1 MNKSIAFIYTGEP
14 RFEKMGTHNHKYL
27 YRKLDKENIN
37 YKVYNFTSTKRT
49 HESSGISQIMNFYNA
64 FDKTKEDII
73 VKMRTDIFM
82 EELTMDQIVLD
93 LKVSLKNNLKIFG
106 YKGKGGVGFINI
118 INNIN
123 SPGNFLH
130 DFIII
135 IHRNNVIKEK
145 DDILKIMTNKPKK
158 YESGGHKTFPYMM
171 KDKSNVNFRFGGMNL
186 IREKIRLKNMNPEI
200 IAFHFKKKIKNW
212 QIRSTLLILFDIIKN
227 KNKKNDN
234 NLSDVINSLNSYS
247 KFVGY
252 NEAVKNILKLAD
264 KDKDIYSI
272 RNEIIKYIK
281 K

>member
-1 MNKSIAFIYTGEP
+1 MNKSIAFVYIGEP

-27 YRKLDKENIN
+27 YQKLNKENIN

-49 HESSGISQIMNFYNA
+49 HEFGGISQIMNFYNA
-64 FDKTKEDII
+64 LDKTKEDII

-93 LKVSLKNNLKIFG
+93 IKESLKNNLKIFG
-106 YKGKGGVGFINI
+106 YKGKGGVGNI
-118 INNIN
+118 SNENNIN
-123 SPGNFLH
+123 SPEKFLH
-130 DFIII
+130 DYIII
-135 IHRNNVIKEK
+135 IHRNNVKIKEK

-227 KNKKNDN
+227 KKHDN
-234 NLSDVINSLNSYS
+234 NLSVVINDLNNYS
-247 KFVGY
+247 KYVGY
-252 NEAVKNILKLAD
+252 DEAVKNILKLAD

>member
-1 MNKSIAFIYTGEP
+1 MNKSIAFVYTGEP

-27 YRKLDKENIN
+27 YQKLNKENIN
-37 YKVYNFTSTKRT
+37 YKIYNFTSTKIV
-49 HESSGISQIMNFYNA
+49 HEVSGISQIMNFYNA
-64 FDKTKEDII
+64 LDKTKEDII

-93 LKVSLKNNLKIFG
+93 IKESLKNNLKIFG
-106 YKGKGGVGFINI
+106 YKGKGGVGNI
-118 INNIN
+118 SITNNIN
-123 SPGNFLH
+123 YPEKFLH
-130 DFIII
+130 DYIII
-135 IHRNNVIKEK
+135 IHRNNVKIKEK
-145 DDILKIMTNKPKK
+145 NDILKIMTNKPKK
-158 YESGGHKTFPYMM
+158 YEAGGHKTFHIMM

-200 IAFHFKKKIKNW
+200 IAFHFRKHLGHGT
-212 QIRSTLLILFDIIKN
+212 IRSTLLILFDII

-252 NEAVKNILKLAD
+252 DEAIKNILKLAD
-264 KDKDIYSI
+264 TDKNIYSI
-272 RNEIIKYIK
+272 RNEIMKYIK